1 MDNLMELMT
10 ENSSMTKGEAKELLT
25 AVEKTINAVAEDDQQ
40 TFFEG
45 ITKIA
50 RLNRENKKQTMFDI
64 VKSFYRTAQVYEE
77 LTNSDENS

>member
-45 ITKIA
+45 
-50 RLNRENKKQTMFDI
+50 DH
-64 VKSFYRTAQVYEE
+64 
-77 LTNSDENS
+77 

>member
-25 AVEKTINAVAEDDQQ
+25 ALEKTINAVAEDDQQ

-50 RLNRENKKQTMFDI
+50 RLNRQQLRSTRGSNQFKQ
-64 VKSFYRTAQVYEE
+64 
-77 LTNSDENS
+77 

>member
-1 MDNLMELMT
+1 MELMT

-25 AVEKTINAVAEDDQQ
+25 ALEKTINAVAEDDQQ

-50 RLNRENKKQTMFDI
+50 RLNRQQLRSTRGSNQFKQ
-64 VKSFYRTAQVYEE
+64 
-77 LTNSDENS
+77 

>member
-25 AVEKTINAVAEDDQQ
+25 ALEKTINAVAEDDQQ

-50 RLNRENKKQTMFDI
+50 RLNRENKKTTMFDI
-64 VKSFYRTAQVYEE
+64 VRSFYRTAQVYQE

>member
-50 RLNRENKKQTMFDI
+50 RLNRENKKTTMFDI

>member
-25 AVEKTINAVAEDDQQ
+25 ALEKTINAVAEDDQQ

-50 RLNRENKKQTMFDI
+50 RLNRENKKTTMFDI
-64 VKSFYRTAQVYEE
+64 VRSFYRTAQVYEE

>member
-25 AVEKTINAVAEDDQQ
+25 ALEKTINAVAEDDQQ

-64 VKSFYRTAQVYEE
+64 VKSFYRTAQFYEE

>member
-1 MDNLMELMT
+1 MGSLMELMT
-10 ENSSMTKGEAKELLT
+10 ENSSMTKGEAKQLLT

-40 TFFEG
+40 TFFDG

-64 VKSFYRTAQVYEE
+64 VKSIYRTAQVYKE
-77 LTNSDENS
+77 LTNSDEN

>member
-1 MDNLMELMT
+1 MDSLMELMT

-40 TFFEG
+40 IFFEG

-50 RLNRENKKQTMFDI
+50 RLNRENKKTTMFDI
-64 VKSFYRTAQVYEE
+64 VRSFYRTAQVYQE
-77 LTNSDENS
+77 LTNSDEN

>member
-25 AVEKTINAVAEDDQQ
+25 ALEKTINAVAEDDQQ
-40 TFFEG
+40 TFFAG

-50 RLNRENKKQTMFDI
+50 RLNRENKKTTMFDI
-64 VKSFYRTAQVYEE
+64 VRSFYRTAQVY
-77 LTNSDENS
+77 

>member
-50 RLNRENKKQTMFDI
+50 RLNRENKKTTMFDI
-64 VKSFYRTAQVYEE
+64 VRSFYRTAQVYQE
-77 LTNSDENS
+77 LTNSDEN

>member
-1 MDNLMELMT
+1 MGSLMELMT
-10 ENSSMTKGEAKELLT
+10 ENSSMTKGEAKQLLT

-40 TFFEG
+40 TFFDG

-64 VKSFYRTAQVYEE
+64 VKSIYRTAQVYME
-77 LTNSDENS
+77 LTNSDEN